1 MSRFLKLGKTIINK
15 KYIQHI
21 EINNDNY
28 VIHLMANKIDQFL
41 ICGSGGF
48 TASNTEF
55 EVCKTKNSSDYK
67 IVTDWI
73 NNEIK

>member
-1 MSRFLKLGKTIINK
+1 MYRFLKLEQIIINK
-15 KYIQHI
+15 NYIQNI
-21 EINNDNY
+21 QINKDKY
-28 VIHLMANKIDQFL
+28 VIHLMANKMDQFL

-55 EVCKTKNSSDYK
+55 EVCKNKKLSDYK

-73 NNEIK
+73 STF

>member
-1 MSRFLKLGKTIINK
+1 MYRFLKLEQIIINK
-15 KYIQHI
+15 NYIQNI
-21 EINNDNY
+21 QINKDKY
-28 VIHLMANKIDQFL
+28 VIHLMANKMDQFL

-55 EVCKTKNSSDYK
+55 EVCKTKNLSDYK

-73 NNEIK
+73 STF